1 MGGREVDISL
11 IATFH
16 RESYLAGW
24 TLDNLSDLRREA
36 DGAGISHELIC
47 MLDRADD
54 ETASIVEGH
63 AGLRDHDQVVRVDHG
78 DLGLNRNE
86 GVSRAH
92 GEFVAT
98 FDGDDYYSRHWLTAA
113 HRVLASGQRERVVL
127 PAFLVSFGAQCHV
140 FELPD
145 QENVDVPDEALLT
158 LHPWG
163 SSVFVAKRAIEEWPY
178 QSTRV
183 EETGFAYEDWHWNL
197 EMLARG
203 YKFVTAPGTAR
214 YYRRRADSML
224 ARQTKSNGIIRPN
237 AFFRRRPNERSYE
250 ERKP

>member
-1 MGGREVDISL
+1 MRGGVVDISL

-16 RESYLAGW
+16 KESYLAGW

-36 DGAGISHELIC
+36 EGVGITHELIC
-47 MLDRADD
+47 TLDRSDD
-54 ETASIVEGH
+54 ETALIVESH

-78 DLGLNRNE
+78 DLGLSRNE
-86 GVSRAH
+86 GVARAH

-98 FDGDDYYSRHWLTAA
+98 FDGDDYYSRRWLTAA
-113 HRVLASGQRERVVL
+113 HRVLASGQQARVVL
-127 PAFLVSFGAQCHV
+127 PAFLVSFGAQYHV
-140 FELPD
+140 FEFPD
-145 QENVDVPDEALLT
+145 QEKVDVPDEALLT
-158 LHPWG
+158 LHPWS
-163 SSVFVAKRAIEEWPY
+163 SSVFVARRAIEQWPY

-214 YYRRRADSML
+214 YYRRREGSML
-224 ARQTKSNGIIRPN
+224 ARQTKSNGTIRPN
-237 AFFRRRPNERSYE
+237 AFFRRRPTQRSYE
-250 ERKP
+250 ERTL